1 MEILLAFGVI
11 WVMSRRATI
20 ENERSKIMIGRI
32 RGFRTVRRGVGAR
45 RAPRKTRIGGASG

>member
-11 WVMSRRATI
+11 WVISRRATI

-32 RGFRTVRRGVGAR
+32 RGFRGTSPRQAQVGIT
-45 RAPRKTRIGGASG
+45 PST